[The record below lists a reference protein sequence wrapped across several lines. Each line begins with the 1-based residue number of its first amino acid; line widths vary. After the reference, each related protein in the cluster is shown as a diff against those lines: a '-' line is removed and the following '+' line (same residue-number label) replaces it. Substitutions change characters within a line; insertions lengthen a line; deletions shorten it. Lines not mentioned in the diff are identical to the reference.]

1 MLKDKLEKLTEH
13 IMGEAVIALLDSND
27 RISGAT
33 LANRLKSMLRDETD
47 AGRQEAIEKVLA
59 EVQSEF
65 ASARDPVDS
74 AALAFGQSV
83 PDNSRKH
90 KARLTPF
97 QKTFLLCVVQSSLP
111 RTDTSVFLPA
121 SRHYHVSTKLTLIKK
136 SIMQNTIDTQQSTT
150 EAEIMRLFRGA
161 GDKLE
166 AESAVLDA
174 VIRNIVIQGQKV
186 TSKAIIINLIAELES
201 TEDVVQ
207 LDVLRSCLEI
217 VVGRTCSQEEQA

>member
-13 IMGEAVIALLDSND
+13 IMGEAGIALLDSND

-90 KARLTPF
+90 
-97 QKTFLLCVVQSSLP
+97 
-111 RTDTSVFLPA
+111 
-121 SRHYHVSTKLTLIKK
+121 
-136 SIMQNTIDTQQSTT
+136 
-150 EAEIMRLFRGA
+150 
-161 GDKLE
+161 
-166 AESAVLDA
+166 
-174 VIRNIVIQGQKV
+174 
-186 TSKAIIINLIAELES
+186 
-201 TEDVVQ
+201 
-207 LDVLRSCLEI
+207 
-217 VVGRTCSQEEQA
+217 

>member
-27 RISGAT
+27 RIIGAT

-65 ASARDPVDS
+65 ASARDPIDS

-90 KARLTPF
+90 
-97 QKTFLLCVVQSSLP
+97 
-111 RTDTSVFLPA
+111 
-121 SRHYHVSTKLTLIKK
+121 
-136 SIMQNTIDTQQSTT
+136 
-150 EAEIMRLFRGA
+150 
-161 GDKLE
+161 
-166 AESAVLDA
+166 
-174 VIRNIVIQGQKV
+174 
-186 TSKAIIINLIAELES
+186 
-201 TEDVVQ
+201 
-207 LDVLRSCLEI
+207 
-217 VVGRTCSQEEQA
+217 

>member
-59 EVQSEF
+59 EVHSEF

-90 KARLTPF
+90 
-97 QKTFLLCVVQSSLP
+97 
-111 RTDTSVFLPA
+111 
-121 SRHYHVSTKLTLIKK
+121 
-136 SIMQNTIDTQQSTT
+136 
-150 EAEIMRLFRGA
+150 
-161 GDKLE
+161 
-166 AESAVLDA
+166 
-174 VIRNIVIQGQKV
+174 
-186 TSKAIIINLIAELES
+186 
-201 TEDVVQ
+201 
-207 LDVLRSCLEI
+207 
-217 VVGRTCSQEEQA
+217 

>member
-74 AALAFGQSV
+74 TALAFGQSV

-90 KARLTPF
+90 
-97 QKTFLLCVVQSSLP
+97 
-111 RTDTSVFLPA
+111 
-121 SRHYHVSTKLTLIKK
+121 
-136 SIMQNTIDTQQSTT
+136 
-150 EAEIMRLFRGA
+150 
-161 GDKLE
+161 
-166 AESAVLDA
+166 
-174 VIRNIVIQGQKV
+174 
-186 TSKAIIINLIAELES
+186 
-201 TEDVVQ
+201 
-207 LDVLRSCLEI
+207 
-217 VVGRTCSQEEQA
+217 

>member
-1 MLKDKLEKLTEH
+1 
-13 IMGEAVIALLDSND
+13 
-27 RISGAT
+27 
-33 LANRLKSMLRDETD
+33 
-47 AGRQEAIEKVLA
+47 
-59 EVQSEF
+59 
-65 ASARDPVDS
+65 
-74 AALAFGQSV
+74 
-83 PDNSRKH
+83 
-90 KARLTPF
+90 
-97 QKTFLLCVVQSSLP
+97 
-111 RTDTSVFLPA
+111 
-121 SRHYHVSTKLTLIKK
+121 
-136 SIMQNTIDTQQSTT
+136 MQNTIDTQQSTT